1 MIKINLSP
9 EPRVLR
15 QFAWVGLFGLPLLTA
30 FVVKTARGQAWS
42 DVELWSD
49 AAVLAVLALAAVA
62 LIALELGSGALARA
76 LFVTL
81 SAVAI
86 PIGFVVSHVLIALVY
101 YFVVTPIA
109 MVFRLT
115 GRDVLGKRLDPGM
128 TSYWHERRGARS
140 ASSYFKLY

>member
-49 AAVLAVLALAAVA
+49 AAVLAVLSLAAVA
-62 LIALELGSGALARA
+62 LIALELGSGAFREAWRRYAQWL
-76 LFVTL
+76 
-81 SAVAI
+81 VA
-86 PIGFVVSHVLIALVY
+86 PTADATEEGDWVWPVRFDAQEQEIA
-101 YFVVTPIA
+101 
-109 MVFRLT
+109 
-115 GRDVLGKRLDPGM
+115 
-128 TSYWHERRGARS
+128 
-140 ASSYFKLY
+140 